1 MYDDEQELDD
11 SFLYQLAREGQT
23 TEIVAYM
30 KHSER
35 PVVRRRAAEVLGD
48 FADVQRSIDREE
60 IVRELINAVLNET
73 DDSVRARAI
82 DALYRHGRESLE
94 RLITTLSDFDASE
107 TPDWMTASHLT
118 DWLDAD
124 YPEFRMVAATTLGE
138 LGDEHV
144 ISHLVTAFDDVD
156 PRVRERAVRACGII
170 GDERAVD
177 PIAKKL
183 DDTDPRVQRAA
194 ANALAAVGTE
204 SALEALIPAA
214 RVDDEQ
220 VRQIAVTELSGLA
233 STKPLVVLVRAL
245 DDRSETVRQAAI
257 ISLVELMNP
266 QEGSESEIREVV
278 TEQLGEA
285 DSQQLIQQLLDII
298 ESSPKLTVQRRVV
311 WLLGNVLEPDD
322 EGIEAVHEGLLDVLD
337 DNQLGEMAK
346 ESLVRLGS
354 EDLQKRLQV
363 FVQSEAGSDDAIER
377 AEAVL
382 DEIGTEQISEVVR
395 NSVNY
400 TYVREPADYTE
411 KKRDE
416 GGP

>member
-1 MYDDEQELDD
+1 MYDDDQELDD
-11 SFLYQLAREGQT
+11 SFLYELAREGQT

-30 KHSER
+30 KHAER
-35 PVVRRRAAEVLGD
+35 TIVRRRAAEILGD

-60 IVRELINAVLNET
+60 IVRELINAVLDET

-82 DALYRHGRESLE
+82 DALYRHGREPLE
-94 RLITTLSDFDASE
+94 RLITSLSDFDASE
-107 TPDWMTASHLT
+107 TPDWVTANQLI

-124 YPEFRMVAATTLGE
+124 YPEFRMVAATALGE
-138 LGDEHV
+138 VGDEHAV
-144 ISHLVTAFDDVD
+144 SHLVAAFDDVD

-177 PIAKKL
+177 PIARTL

-245 DDRSETVRQAAI
+245 DDQSEAVRQAAI
-257 ISLVELMNP
+257 ISLVELMNA
-266 QEGSESEIREVV
+266 QDETESEIREVV

-285 DSQQLIQQLLDII
+285 DSRQLIEQLLDIV
-298 ESSPKLTVQRRVV
+298 ESSPKATVRRRVV
-311 WLLGNVLEPDD
+311 WLLGRVLEPDD
-322 EGIEAVHEGLLDVLD
+322 EGIEDVYEGLLDVLD
-337 DNQLGEMAK
+337 DEQLGKVAK

-354 EDLQKRLQV
+354 DDLEKRLQI
-363 FVQSEAGSDDAIER
+363 FVQSEAGSDDALER

-400 TYVREPADYTE
+400 TYVREPADYTK

-416 GGP
+416 GGQ